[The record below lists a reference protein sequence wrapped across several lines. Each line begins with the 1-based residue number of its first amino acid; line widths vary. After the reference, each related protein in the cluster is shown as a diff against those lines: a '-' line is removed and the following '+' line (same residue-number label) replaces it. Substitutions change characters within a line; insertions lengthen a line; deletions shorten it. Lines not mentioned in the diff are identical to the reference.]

1 MTIAPSIG
9 TIVSNL
15 RYATPPSRDNQRK
28 RISGRLL
35 GICDTVFIPE
45 YNYNGT
51 IIDIIG
57 HFVIVLPHDYG
68 PSIRRLPQS
77 LQYGKDISCHQRF
90 WLDQINVAYH
100 NHILIVGGT
109 FPARGRFILFR
120 IPANP

>member
-9 TIVSNL
+9 TIVSDL
-15 RYATPPSRDNQRK
+15 CSATPLSRDNRRK

-51 IIDIIG
+51 IIDIVG
-57 HFVIVLPHDYG
+57 RYVIVLPHDYG

-77 LQYGKDISCHQRF
+77 LRYGKGISCHQRF
-90 WLDQINVAYH
+90 WLDRINVAYH
-100 NHILIVGGT
+100 DHILIVGGT
-109 FPARGRFILFR
+109 FPARGRFILFW
-120 IPANP
+120 IPTNP